1 MNRIADVPGEPK
13 YPHARAQLSC
23 RTCVFYQTH
32 CLARCPSTDVDAASE
47 DLDGA
52 VIRRFAP
59 YVRNRYVLGSPRGL
73 RQRWAAE
80 SVCWTALHISACIS
94 HSASPHILAASA
106 PFHLSSRR
114 HTRQPHLV
122 DIQCCA
128 DGILQPRPV
137 ANPLA
142 RAGHRA
148 GPRLHPGRYT
158 ITCIH
163 TQHYHCAHRSPGPL
177 YNGDAKMN
185 RMDSGV

>member
-114 HTRQPHLV
+114 HTHDSPTWSIYSVVQTAFCSLV
-122 DIQCCA
+122 LLPIRLLVLA
-128 DGILQPRPV
+128 IVLVLVYILAGI
-137 ANPLA
+137 PLLA
-142 RAGHRA
+142 FIPNTTTA
-148 GPRLHPGRYT
+148 LIDHPDRCT
-158 ITCIH
+158 TE
-163 TQHYHCAHRSPGPL
+163 TR
-177 YNGDAKMN
+177 K
-185 RMDSGV
+185 